1 LSGFD
6 QSGPSPLNLLILC
19 TFLAAGIALA
29 PVLIQRAYRAPRIPE
44 QGTPADRDLPYREAR
59 IETRQGKQL
68 FAWLI
73 PADQNAEPAPT
84 VIILHGWGGNA
95 EQMLPFAVPLH
106 RAGFAV
112 LLFDARNHGRS
123 DPDGLS
129 SLPRFAE
136 DLEDALDWVA
146 RCPEVDPQRL
156 AVLGHSVGA
165 GAVLLTA
172 SRRPRLAA
180 AISIAAFAHPEQLME
195 RHLRSKHIPRPIVW
209 LVLRFIE
216 YRIQARFDD
225 IAPCQT
231 IRQAQCPVLLVHG
244 EDDARV
250 PFEEANQI
258 HANRQDDRVELLPI
272 PDAGHESIDAI
283 DLHADALV
291 TFLSRHIV
299 TDQPRSSAD
308 ASPFD
313 APESASCSPATSPAD
328 SEVASS
334 TC

>member
-1 LSGFD
+1 M
-6 QSGPSPLNLLILC
+6 NLLILC
-19 TFLAAGIALA
+19 TLLAAGIVLA

-44 QGTPADRDLPYREAR
+44 QGTPADWDLPYREAR
-59 IETRQGKQL
+59 IETRQGKEL

-73 PADQNAEPAPT
+73 PADQDLGPAPT
-84 VIILHGWGGNA
+84 VLILHGWGGNA

-123 DPDGLS
+123 DRDGLS

-146 RCPEVDPQRL
+146 QRPEVDPQRL
-156 AVLGHSVGA
+156 AALGHSVGA

-172 SRRPRLAA
+172 SRRPELAA

-225 IAPCQT
+225 IAPCRT
-231 IRQAQCPVLLVHG
+231 IRRAQCPVLLVHG

-250 PFEEANQI
+250 PFAEADQI
-258 HANRQDDRVELLPI
+258 HANRRDDRVTLLPI
-272 PDAGHESIDAI
+272 PDAGHESIEAI
-283 DLHADALV
+283 DRHADKLV
-291 TFLSRHIV
+291 AFLSRHIA
-299 TDQPRSSAD
+299 TDQPRFSGD
-308 ASPFD
+308 TLPFD
-313 APESASCSPATSPAD
+313 APGSSSCSPAD
-328 SEVASS
+328 SSAGSEIAST